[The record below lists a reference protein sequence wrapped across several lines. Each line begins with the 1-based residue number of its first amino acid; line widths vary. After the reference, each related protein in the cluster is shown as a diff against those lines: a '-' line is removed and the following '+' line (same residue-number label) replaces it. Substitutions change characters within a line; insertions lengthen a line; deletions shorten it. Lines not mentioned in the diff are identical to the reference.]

1 MSTSH
6 SHDGQ
11 AHDAEQPD
19 DRPRTDGT
27 GAADQGPSAQVPQ
40 EQGAG
45 EQVAPDRQAA
55 VDRQAG
61 VDRLR
66 REVRARRRAVSPE
79 IRDAA
84 AAAVAE
90 HLDLLEVLARPG
102 RIGTYLPVDGELDP
116 NVVLPA
122 LRERGWQVHLPV
134 IGDSAFDDSA
144 SMRFGR
150 WSDDTALRTNRYGIA
165 EPEPSDE
172 DLAATDLDV
181 LLVPAV
187 AVDVHGN
194 RIGFG
199 AGFYDRALATRD
211 RSADPGKRSGAGDR
225 SDATT
230 PPRRVALIGVVYD
243 MQVVDDLEP
252 NEWDVPLDLIVT
264 ESRLIG

>member
-11 AHDAEQPD
+11 AHDAERPD

-27 GAADQGPSAQVPQ
+27 GAADRGPADQSAD
-40 EQGAG
+40 EQLTL
-45 EQVAPDRQAA
+45 DRRAA
-55 VDRQAG
+55 

-66 REVRARRRAVSPE
+66 REVRARRRALPPE
-79 IRDAA
+79 ARDAA

-90 HLDLLEVLARPG
+90 HLDLLEVLSRPG

-116 NVVLPA
+116 NVVLPS

-134 IGDSAFDDSA
+134 IGDSELGDSTSDDSA

-150 WSDDTALRTNRYGIA
+150 WNDDTALRPNRYGIA
-165 EPEPSDE
+165 EPEPGDE

-211 RSADPGKRSGAGDR
+211 RSTDAGDHTDAGDR
-225 SDATT
+225 TDATT

-243 MQVVDDLEP
+243 LQVVDDLEP